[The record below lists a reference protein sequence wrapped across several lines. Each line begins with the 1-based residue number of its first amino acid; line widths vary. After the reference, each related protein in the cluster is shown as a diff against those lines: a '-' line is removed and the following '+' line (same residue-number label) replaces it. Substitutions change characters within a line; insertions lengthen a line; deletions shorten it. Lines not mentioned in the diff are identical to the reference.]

1 MENNILKSNYNFLKR
16 LENLIINEQNVE
28 EKFKLLD
35 FYSYFAKN
43 NSVGTFHSPSI
54 EYHLLEIAEKIPFQ
68 TNNNKL
74 DKSLI
79 IMTKAYKSGGHTR
92 IVEHTIHYSI
102 NNKYDLL
109 FTKDNFEI
117 PSTINNICK
126 EKECGIIVLTEQNI
140 LKKAE
145 ELRNIANKYKNIIL
159 HIHPEDY
166 LPILAFGHSKWS
178 IPIFYYNHAEH
189 LFWFGISVAD
199 VVLDLSSRARNNSII
214 YRNVKKS
221 ELLEIPIIVKEINHK
236 KNETLRK
243 KLNIDKN
250 SIVFLSA
257 GSEYKF
263 MPNKEIDFRK
273 VVEMI
278 LSNFN
283 NSYFI
288 IIGIN
293 PKNRLWKKIQ
303 NKYQDKLLLIE
314 EVDYNSYIEYINI
327 TNIYIDSMPVSGYTI
342 LLENAVRKIPIVF
355 LDTFFSF
362 PDSILKE
369 AILYDNILGKVEEII
384 ENNFMQNVN
393 LEAHY
398 IENYIKKLNFIIE
411 NHPKHSKNLN
421 MEQKYDFSKS
431 SIFSYILENVF
442 KNKITRDKPQ
452 LKILSLKYKIMIYYY
467 MIKEYKISVL
477 IYNFLFQKVKNK
489 LG

>member
-1 MENNILKSNYNFLKR
+1 
-16 LENLIINEQNVE
+16 
-28 EKFKLLD
+28 
-35 FYSYFAKN
+35 
-43 NSVGTFHSPSI
+43 
-54 EYHLLEIAEKIPFQ
+54 
-68 TNNNKL
+68 
-74 DKSLI
+74 
-79 IMTKAYKSGGHTR
+79 
-92 IVEHTIHYSI
+92 
-102 NNKYDLL
+102 
-109 FTKDNFEI
+109 
-117 PSTINNICK
+117 
-126 EKECGIIVLTEQNI
+126 
-140 LKKAE
+140 
-145 ELRNIANKYKNIIL
+145 
-159 HIHPEDY
+159 
-166 LPILAFGHSKWS
+166 
-178 IPIFYYNHAEH
+178 
-189 LFWFGISVAD
+189 
-199 VVLDLSSRARNNSII
+199 
-214 YRNVKKS
+214 
-221 ELLEIPIIVKEINHK
+221 
-236 KNETLRK
+236 
-243 KLNIDKN
+243 
-250 SIVFLSA
+250 
-257 GSEYKF
+257 
-263 MPNKEIDFRK
+263 
-273 VVEMI
+273 MI